1 MKTLREVLQD
11 AEKRRVAVGHFNFSE
26 LTVLKA
32 VGEAA
37 RELDTAVVVGV
48 SESERE
54 FVGIRQAVALVQAMR
69 DEGLHVF
76 LNADHTRSIEK
87 AEEAARAGFDM
98 VVFDAS
104 EKPIEENISLTRR
117 AVEAMKSINDAI
129 LVEGEVGY
137 IGSGSELH
145 DKRPEKVHM
154 TEPADARDFVTETR
168 VDLFAPSVGTTHGM
182 IPSMVQGAEHKRLDI
197 PRIAAIK
204 DAVQVPLTLHGG
216 SGTDAED
223 FRKAIKAGITMIHIN
238 TELRLAWRTG
248 LAEALT
254 RNPEAVAPYKLLS
267 DVVSGVKTVVRR
279 RFELFGGNAAAA
291 ER

>member
-1 MKTLREVLQD
+1 METLREVLQD

-37 RELDTAVVVGV
+37 RELDTSVVVGV

-54 FVGIRQAVALVQAMR
+54 FVGVRQAVVLVQVMR
-69 DEGLHVF
+69 DEGSHIF
-76 LNADHTRSIEK
+76 LNADHTHSVEK

-104 EKPIEENISLTRR
+104 EKPIEENIAMTRR
-117 AVEAMKSINDAI
+117 AVEAMKSINNAI

-145 DKRPEKVHM
+145 DKRPENVHL
-154 TEPADARDFVTETR
+154 TEPADARKFVEETR
-168 VDLFAPSVGTTHGM
+168 VDLLSPSVGTTHGM
-182 IPSMVQGAEHKRLDI
+182 IPSMVRGAEHKRLDI

-204 DAVQVPLTLHGG
+204 NAVQVPLTLHGG

-223 FRKAIKAGITMIHIN
+223 FRNSIKAGIAMIHIN
-238 TELRLAWRTG
+238 TELRVAWRIG
-248 LAEALT
+248 LAEALK
-254 RNPEAVAPYKLLS
+254 RNSDAVAPYKLLP
-267 DVVSGVKTVVRR
+267 DVVRDVKTVVRGR
-279 RFELFGGNAAAA
+279 LELFGG
-291 ER
+291 

>member
-37 RELDTAVVVGV
+37 RELDTAIVVGV

-54 FVGIRQAVALVQAMR
+54 FVGVRQAVALVQAMR

-76 LNADHTRSIEK
+76 LNADHTHSIEK

-104 EKPIEENISLTRR
+104 EKPIEENIALTRR
-117 AVEAMKSINDAI
+117 AVEAMKSINGAI

-145 DKRPEKVHM
+145 DKRPANVHM
-154 TEPADARDFVTETR
+154 TEPTDARSFVAETH
-168 VDLFAPSVGTTHGM
+168 VDLLSPSVGTTHGM
-182 IPSMVQGAEHKRLDI
+182 IPSMLQGAEHKRLDI
-197 PRIAAIK
+197 PRIEEIK
-204 DAVQVPLTLHGG
+204 DAVQIPLTLHGG

-248 LAEALT
+248 LAEALN
-254 RNPEAVAPYKLLS
+254 RNSDAVAPYKLLP
-267 DVVSGVKTVVRR
+267 DVVKALKTVVRR
-279 RFELFGGNAAAA
+279 RLELFGGNAAA
-291 ER
+291 EDG